1 MSVNKAI
8 LIGNI
13 GRDVELRHSTSGMA
27 VAKFALATNE
37 RRKDK
42 DGKWQDQTEW
52 HNIVAFGKLA
62 EFCGQYL
69 AKGRA
74 VYVEG
79 SIRTRTYDD
88 DKGNRR
94 YFTEII
100 AQTIRFVGP
109 KPQGVEA
116 GGGGGGGAE
125 TGSGGSP
132 EFPPEG
138 DDDIP
143 F

>member
-42 DGKWQDQTEW
+42 EGKWQDQTEW

-69 AKGRA
+69 R
-74 VYVEG
+74 
-79 SIRTRTYDD
+79 
-88 DKGNRR
+88 
-94 YFTEII
+94 
-100 AQTIRFVGP
+100 
-109 KPQGVEA
+109 
-116 GGGGGGGAE
+116 
-125 TGSGGSP
+125 
-132 EFPPEG
+132 
-138 DDDIP
+138 
-143 F
+143 

>member
-1 MSVNKAI
+1 MSVNKVI

-13 GRDVELRHSTSGMA
+13 GRDVELRHAPSGLA
-27 VAKFALATNE
+27 VAKFSLATNE
-37 RRKDK
+37 VRKDRN
-42 DGKWQDQTEW
+42 GQRQEQTEW

-69 AKGRA
+69 GKGRT

-88 DKGNRR
+88 EKGNRR

-100 AQTIRFVGP
+100 SQTIRFVGP
-109 KPQGVEA
+109 KPGAGEA
-116 GGGGGGGAE
+116 AAPGAAPGGEA
-125 TGSGGSP
+125 P
-132 EFPPEG
+132 EFPPEEE
-138 DDDIP
+138 DIP

>member
-1 MSVNKAI
+1 MSVNKVI

-13 GRDVELRHSTSGMA
+13 GRDVEIRHAPSGLA
-27 VAKFALATNE
+27 VAKFSLATNE
-37 RRKDK
+37 VRKDK
-42 DGKWQDQTEW
+42 NGQRQEQTEW

-69 AKGRA
+69 SKGRT

-88 DKGNRR
+88 EKGNRR

-100 AQTIRFVGP
+100 SQTIRFVGP
-109 KPQGVEA
+109 KPTGGEAPAPGAAA
-116 GGGGGGGAE
+116 GGEA
-125 TGSGGSP
+125 P

-138 DDDIP
+138 EEDIP

>member
-1 MSVNKAI
+1 MSVNKVI

-13 GRDVELRHSTSGMA
+13 GRDVELRHAPSGLA
-27 VAKFALATNE
+27 VAKFSLATNE
-37 RRKDK
+37 VRKDK
-42 DGKWQDQTEW
+42 NGQRQEHTEW

-69 AKGRA
+69 GKGRT

-88 DKGNRR
+88 EKGNRR
-94 YFTEII
+94 YFSEII
-100 AQTIRFVGP
+100 SQTIRFVGP
-109 KPQGVEA
+109 KPGAGEA
-116 GGGGGGGAE
+116 AAPSVPGGGEA
-125 TGSGGSP
+125 P

-138 DDDIP
+138 EEDIP

>member
-13 GRDVELRHSTSGMA
+13 GRDIELRHSPSGMA
-27 VAKFALATNE
+27 VAKFGLATNE

-42 DGKWQDQTEW
+42 EGKWQDQTEW

-69 AKGRA
+69 GKGRS

-109 KPQGVEA
+109 KPQGTESGGGGA
-116 GGGGGGGAE
+116 GGGGEA
-125 TGSGGSP
+125 P
-132 EFPPEG
+132 DFPPEG

>member
-13 GRDVELRHSTSGMA
+13 GRDIELRHSPSGVA

-42 DGKWQDQTEW
+42 EGKWQDQTEW

-69 AKGRA
+69 GKGRSI
-74 VYVEG
+74 YVEG

-109 KPQGVEA
+109 KPQGSE
-116 GGGGGGGAE
+116 G
-125 TGSGGSP
+125 GSGGGSGTDSGP
-132 EFPPEG
+132 GEFPPDSE
-138 DDDIP
+138 DDIP

>member
-13 GRDVELRHSTSGMA
+13 GRDIELRHSPSGMA
-27 VAKFALATNE
+27 VAKFGLATNE

-42 DGKWQDQTEW
+42 EGKWQDQTEW

-69 AKGRA
+69 GKGRS

-109 KPQGVEA
+109 KPQGTETGGGSGSGA
-116 GGGGGGGAE
+116 GGGGEA
-125 TGSGGSP
+125 P
-132 EFPPEG
+132 DFPPEG

>member
-42 DGKWQDQTEW
+42 EGKWQDQTEW

-69 AKGRA
+69 GKGRA

-116 GGGGGGGAE
+116 GGSGGAGGGGE
-125 TGSGGSP
+125 SP
-132 EFPPEG
+132 EFPPESE
-138 DDDIP
+138 DEIP

>member
-1 MSVNKAI
+1 MSVNKVI

-13 GRDVELRHSTSGMA
+13 GRDIELRHAPTGLA

-37 RRKDK
+37 VRKDRN
-42 DGKWQDQTEW
+42 GQRQEHTEW

-69 AKGRA
+69 GKGRTI
-74 VYVEG
+74 YVEG

-88 DKGNRR
+88 EKGNRR

-100 AQTIRFVGP
+100 SQTIRFVGP
-109 KPQGVEA
+109 KPSAGAEA
-116 GGGGGGGAE
+116 GAPAGGEA
-125 TGSGGSP
+125 P
-132 EFPPEG
+132 EVPPENEE
-138 DDDIP
+138 DIP

>member
-1 MSVNKAI
+1 MSVNKVI

-13 GRDVELRHSTSGMA
+13 GRDIELRHAPTGLA

-37 RRKDK
+37 VRKDRN
-42 DGKWQDQTEW
+42 GQRQEHTEW

-69 AKGRA
+69 GKGRTI
-74 VYVEG
+74 YVEG

-88 DKGNRR
+88 EKGNRR

-100 AQTIRFVGP
+100 SQTIRFVGP
-109 KPQGVEA
+109 KPSAGAEA
-116 GGGGGGGAE
+116 GAAAGGEA
-125 TGSGGSP
+125 P
-132 EFPPEG
+132 EVPPENEE
-138 DDDIP
+138 DIP

>member
-1 MSVNKAI
+1 MSVNKVI

-13 GRDVELRHSTSGMA
+13 GRDIELRHAPSGLA
-27 VAKFALATNE
+27 VAKFSLATNE
-37 RRKDK
+37 VRKDK
-42 DGKWQDQTEW
+42 NGQRQEQTEW

-69 AKGRA
+69 GKGRT

-88 DKGNRR
+88 EKGNRR

-100 AQTIRFVGP
+100 SQTIRFVGP
-109 KPQGVEA
+109 KPA
-116 GGGGGGGAE
+116 GGETATPGAPGGGEA
-125 TGSGGSP
+125 P
-132 EFPPEG
+132 DFPPEG
-138 DDDIP
+138 EEDIP

>member
-13 GRDVELRHSTSGMA
+13 GRDVELRHTPSGLA
-27 VAKFALATNE
+27 VAKFSVATNE
-37 RRKDK
+37 YRKDK
-42 DGKWQDQTEW
+42 SGQRQEQTEW

-62 EFCGQYL
+62 EFCGQHL
-69 AKGRA
+69 GKGRTI
-74 VYVEG
+74 YVEG

-88 DKGNRR
+88 EKGNRR

-100 AQTIRFVGP
+100 AQNIRFVGP
-109 KPQGVEA
+109 KPQGVEPSGGGA
-116 GGGGGGGAE
+116 GGGEA
-125 TGSGGSP
+125 P
-132 EFPPEG
+132 EFPPESE
-138 DDDIP
+138 DDIP